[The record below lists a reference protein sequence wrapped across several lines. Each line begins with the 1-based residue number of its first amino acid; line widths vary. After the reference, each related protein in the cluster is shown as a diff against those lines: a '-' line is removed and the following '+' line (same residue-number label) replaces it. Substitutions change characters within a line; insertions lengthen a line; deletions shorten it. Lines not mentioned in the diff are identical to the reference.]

1 MKTLT
6 LAALLFF
13 SSVVNADLICAQ
25 CEYDTGAEGS
35 YLGSF
40 DPATRD
46 RATFQ
51 HLTFEQGRFRDA
63 WVFDVGPEGA
73 RVDLVMAALGIVD
86 ACSPGNSSRTTGR
99 VCPAFACT
107 SVVTGALIDASASLD
122 GAFTIFERLDP
133 GRYVLRVTGVVAP
146 PRDNIYRGFLD
157 LTPLTVREA
166 GTLGLFG
173 LGLFALAAA
182 IRRHQR

>member
-1 MKTLT
+1 MKTLA
-6 LAALLFF
+6 LFFALLLV
-13 SSVVNADLICAQ
+13 SSVSHADLICAE
-25 CEYDTGAEGS
+25 CEYDTGAAGS
-35 YLGSF
+35 YLGTF

-51 HLTFEQGRFRDA
+51 HLAFEQGRFNDF
-63 WVFDVGPEGA
+63 WVFDVGPGA
-73 RVDLVMAALGIVD
+73 GQASTLVAALGSITVFVAELFQD
-86 ACSPGNSSRTTGR
+86 DGS

-107 SVVTGALIDASASLD
+107 SVETGQRIDVNASID
-122 GAFTIFERLDP
+122 GAIGLFNRLQP
-133 GRYVLRVTGVVAP
+133 GRYVLHVTGVIAP
-146 PRDNIYRGFLD
+146 PRANIYRGFLD
-157 LTPLTVREA
+157 LDPLTVREA

>member
-1 MKTLT
+1 MKTLA
-6 LAALLFF
+6 LFGLLFF

-25 CEYDTGAEGS
+25 CEIDTSAPGS

-51 HLTFEQGRFRDA
+51 HLAFEQGRFRDA

-73 RVDLVMAALGIVD
+73 RVDLVMAALGSLTLFAGQLFED
-86 ACSPGNSSRTTGR
+86 GGS

-107 SVVTGALIDASASLD
+107 SVVTGALLDASASLD